1 MTKTELTDNLVF
13 IAAEQM
19 LKQIAEKTLL
29 TEEEAQLVLKEL
41 KRRLRPTIL

>member
-29 TEEEAQLVLKEL
+29 TEEEVQLVLKEL